1 MTAPRPRVT
10 LDASVWLAAIST
22 GEREHAR
29 CSALIE
35 SLVEQR
41 VPLQQPGLFVIEVC
55 ATIARRTRN
64 RTLARAAGDAT
75 LASPYLT
82 LYLLDHAL
90 ASEAADIAAT
100 CALRGADAVYV
111 ATARHAGAMLLT
123 LDAEVRE
130 RASSVVAVHTPDEW
144 AAGLT
149 RDTNV
154 GKG

>member
-1 MTAPRPRVT
+1 MTAPRLSVT
-10 LDASVWLAAIST
+10 LDASVWLAAISA

-29 CSALIE
+29 CSALVE

-55 ATIARRTRN
+55 ATIARRTRS
-64 RTLARAAGDAT
+64 RGLALAAGEAT

-82 LYLLDHAL
+82 LYPLDHAL
-90 ASEAADIAAT
+90 ASEAADVAAT

-111 ATARHAGAMLLT
+111 ATARHAGATLLT
-123 LDAEVRE
+123 LDAEVRA
-130 RASSVVAVHTPDEW
+130 RASGVVAVQTPDEW
-144 AAGLT
+144 AAGMT

-154 GKG
+154 DKV